1 MKLKSYT
8 EFIKEGQVNEFISG
22 TLLDIKKG
30 PGDVW
35 QLPISKRW
43 AAIGPLGWRQAYKAN
58 KHGKKNAEM
67 WGKTGTDRFGRSEEQ
82 LIKDDQIAYESE
94 LMELKQ
100 AIGVDRI
107 KGDDK
112 YRIIWSNGEL
122 FVNPTDKEALTGAFG
137 GVYAQVEPKKKL
149 VYSWPMDDHSD
160 FKHIK
165 KLQQCLSDMI
175 KADLI
180 DKSWTCNIQ
189 DAESTQI
196 TYGSNNV
203 GKILKYNSH
212 FTSIIPR
219 AFHGTSD
226 YYLKDIKKYGLK
238 PRGETTA
245 IENWNIGYTDASVKN
260 VYLTIDYNRAKYYA
274 EHAVTAL
281 EKEHGIKS
289 KPIVFLIENLPTSN
303 VVMDDDFQTNMG
315 HLQLIHFLKTG
326 QKPKAAT
333 YISAIRSSSQF
344 ALEGSVS
351 PDQITQIVKNKKQ
364 AEKVDA

>member
-1 MKLKSYT
+1 VALHVNVNAVTVKMKLKNYMEFVT
-8 EFIKEGQVNEFISG
+8 EA
-22 TLLDIKKG
+22 
-30 PGDVW
+30 
-35 QLPISKRW
+35 QL
-43 AAIGPLGWRQAYKAN
+43 N
-58 KHGKKNAEM
+58 
-67 WGKTGTDRFGRSEEQ
+67 
-82 LIKDDQIAYESE
+82 
-94 LMELKQ
+94 ELKQ
-100 AIGVDRI
+100 AYGVERAEGKSKYHVVWNNGDLYVEP
-107 KGDDK
+107 DDK
-112 YRIIWSNGEL
+112 ERLQGS
-122 FVNPTDKEALTGAFG
+122 FG
-137 GVYAQVEPKKKL
+137 GLYIQVYPETKTVAN
-149 VYSWPMDDHSD
+149 WPMDDHSD

-165 KLQQCLSDMI
+165 RLQQALNDMI
-175 KADLI
+175 KAGLI

-226 YYLKDIKKYGLK
+226 YYLKDIQKHGLK

-245 IENWNIGYTDASVKN
+245 IENWDIGYTDASVRN
-260 VYLTIDYNRAKYYA
+260 VYLTIDYKRAMYYA
-274 EHAVTAL
+274 EHAVAAL
-281 EKEHGIKS
+281 KNELGIKS
-289 KPIVFLIENLPTSN
+289 KPVVFLIENLPTSN

-344 ALEGSVS
+344 ALEGSV
-351 PDQITQIVKNKKQ
+351 PANKITQIVKSAKQ
-364 AEKVDA
+364 AEKIDS